1 MSESIMER
9 MWRTGHISAENASY
23 VEELYEHYLQE
34 PAEVPDQWRSYFE
47 TLPMVEGAKAPDISH
62 FTIKDHFLLLAKNQ
76 SRVVP
81 VSAASINS
89 EHERKQFS
97 VVEMINGY
105 RRQGHL
111 KAKLDPLGLQEELDV
126 PVLTLEHHK
135 LSAADLD
142 TRFQTGNLLFGQSE
156 APLREIVDVLDNT
169 YCGSIGAEYMHITD
183 EAEQMWVQQR
193 MESAQSKPAFGEGVK
208 RRILDRLVAAE
219 GLGKYL
225 GSKYPGTKRFGLEGG
240 ESFIPCVAEL
250 IHRAGSSGVLEA
262 VIGMAHRGRINL
274 LVNLM
279 GKDPSDVFD

>member
-1 MSESIMER
+1 MSESIMEI
-9 MWRTGHISAENASY
+9 MWRTGHISAGNASY
-23 VEELYEHYLQE
+23 VEELYERYLQE
-34 PAEVPDQWRSYFE
+34 PAEVPEQWRSYFE
-47 TLPMVEGAKAPDISH
+47 TLPLVKGANAPDISH

-97 VVEMINGY
+97 GVEMINGY

-219 GLGKYL
+219 GDREG
-225 GSKYPGTKRFGLEGG
+225 RLELRD
-240 ESFIPCVAEL
+240 SDCAIAVAVKVAEHVFNADAAACGVGAQPVEQL
-250 IHRAGSSGVLEA
+250 LECGRRWRGDDARAV
-262 VIGMAHRGRINL
+262 V
-274 LVNLM
+274 
-279 GKDPSDVFD
+279 